1 MDTQGVLDVFEDLVQ
16 ATASEDE
23 AQLPQDL
30 DTTNDIITGTLDL
43 LFSDLE
49 NSKTIESS
57 PSVTTDEVNLASS
70 NYGLVNNIWGW
81 ICIKVN
87 WIFFTWYVHY

>member
-1 MDTQGVLDVFEDLVQ
+1 MLDVFEDLVQ

-57 PSVTTDEVNLASS
+57 PSVTTDEVNFDLAS
-70 NYGLVNNIWGW
+70 
-81 ICIKVN
+81 
-87 WIFFTWYVHY
+87 

>member
-30 DTTNDIITGTLDL
+30 DTTKDIITGALDL

-49 NSKTIESS
+49 NSKTIESA
-57 PSVTTDEVNLASS
+57 PSVTTDEVNFDLAS
-70 NYGLVNNIWGW
+70 
-81 ICIKVN
+81 
-87 WIFFTWYVHY
+87 